1 MSVVGMNSGGA
12 CQADNGVAM
21 DADEAP
27 GVADAVALGQVVEDR
42 DGLLFGEV
50 AAIQRRALTLGEA
63 GPAGVAVELAELLVL
78 AVVAAD
84 REVAGVTSAVERT
97 AGILAAETCEVVH
110 EANWPT
116 ARGGDVFGTELR
128 QSRLILRTIPR
139 HGSTYLGHD
148 PRFRSFNLEER
159 NEAFTAPGESASTPE
174 LANRRRPR
182 PARSVNPHPEAAS
195 MDRS

>member
-27 GVADAVALGQVVEDR
+27 GLANAVALGQVVEDR
-42 DGLLFGEV
+42 DGGRFGEV
-50 AAIQRRALTLGEA
+50 ATIQWSALTLGEA
-63 GPAGVAVELAELLVL
+63 GPAGVAVELAELLL
-78 AVVAAD
+78 FAVVAAD
-84 REVAGVTSAVERT
+84 REVAGVTFAAEHT
-97 AGILAAETCEVVH
+97 AGILAAETYEVVH
-110 EANWPT
+110 EANWPS

-148 PRFRSFNLEER
+148 LLKIYEVNRARIRSAVACSSWVI
-159 NEAFTAPGESASTPE
+159 EAFEIHRDE
-174 LANRRRPR
+174 KQHR
-182 PARSVNPHPEAAS
+182 V
-195 MDRS
+195 

>member
-27 GVADAVALGQVVEDR
+27 GLANAVALGQVVEDR
-42 DGLLFGEV
+42 DGGRFGEV
-50 AAIQRRALTLGEA
+50 ATIQWCALTLGEA
-63 GPAGVAVELAELLVL
+63 GPAGVAVELAELLL
-78 AVVAAD
+78 FAVVAAD
-84 REVAGVTSAVERT
+84 REVAGVTFAVERT
-97 AGILAAETCEVVH
+97 AGILAAETYEVVH
-110 EANWPT
+110 EANWPS

-148 PRFRSFNLEER
+148 LLLKIYEV
-159 NEAFTAPGESASTPE
+159 
-174 LANRRRPR
+174 NR
-182 PARSVNPHPEAAS
+182 AHSVCGCVFFLG
-195 MDRS
+195 DRSIRDPSR

>member
-27 GVADAVALGQVVEDR
+27 GLANAVALGQVVEDR
-42 DGLLFGEV
+42 DGGRFGEV
-50 AAIQRRALTLGEA
+50 ATIQWCALTLGEA
-63 GPAGVAVELAELLVL
+63 GPAGVAVELAELLL
-78 AVVAAD
+78 FAVVAAD
-84 REVAGVTSAVERT
+84 REVAGVTFAVERT

-110 EANWPT
+110 EANWPS

-148 PRFRSFNLEER
+148 PTNLKSKACSVSHFRPK
-159 NEAFTAPGESASTPE
+159 PG
-174 LANRRRPR
+174 
-182 PARSVNPHPEAAS
+182 
-195 MDRS
+195 

>member
-12 CQADNGVAM
+12 CQADNGVAV

-27 GVADAVALGQVVEDR
+27 GLANAVALGQVVEDR
-42 DGLLFGEV
+42 DGGRFGEV
-50 AAIQRRALTLGEA
+50 ATIQWCALTLGEA
-63 GPAGVAVELAELLVL
+63 GPAGVAVELAELLL
-78 AVVAAD
+78 FAVVAAD
-84 REVAGVTSAVERT
+84 REVAGVTFAVERT

-110 EANWPT
+110 EANWPS

-148 PRFRSFNLEER
+148 RVLAIKTKSLFQKPYAVVRLRGRLYRNRSRYF
-159 NEAFTAPGESASTPE
+159 APVS
-174 LANRRRPR
+174 RR
-182 PARSVNPHPEAAS
+182 SIN
-195 MDRS
+195 